1 MNIVSSDEED
11 IFLSALEFKHPAERA
26 TYLDSACGSDAD
38 LRAAVEEMISD
49 HERASTL
56 FMEVSAAITLA
67 EIGGADSSA
76 LADLNVDIGKTIGPY
91 TLTRPLGEGGGGVV
105 YEATQES
112 PVSRTVA
119 LKILKLGMDT
129 RQVIARFEAE
139 RRTLAKMEHPNIA
152 RVIDAG
158 ATETGRP
165 YFVME
170 LVDGTKITDFC
181 KARDVPLTDC
191 LQLMRQVC
199 AAVQHAHQKG
209 IIHRDLKPSNILIT
223 TLDGRP
229 TPKVIDFGIA
239 KATATEAETGAMLT
253 LHGQL
258 IGTPAYM
265 SPEQVQGGTVDI
277 DTRSDVYSL
286 GVVLYEL
293 ITGRPPFDNDEL
305 SRGGIDEM
313 RRRLRSEEPP
323 PPSRVISGKT
333 LRSHHELD
341 WIVLKALEK
350 DRERRYSTVRALAE
364 DIERHLTNSPVLAH
378 PPGGWYRLRKLVRR
392 NQLASAAIA
401 VAVLTLAGGFTTS
414 TLLLLRARAA
424 EQQQARLRAEAE
436 ERARVTKAAVLLM
449 QGKPAEADA
458 EIQHIGDSLT
468 QPSVEA
474 TSVFRDL
481 ARWSATKGDWQ
492 TAGERLLA
500 LSRVSRFDDSDMTDN
515 VTRDLV
521 PVAPTL
527 IKAGDLPAYR
537 GFNRTILARL
547 GKTNKPVAAEH
558 VLKTCLQLPADEA
571 TLDALQPVADVAEAS
586 LIDLQPEHRL
596 VAWRCAVLGLWNY
609 RTGRHREAVRWCDK
623 ALSLRDEEQARHA
636 YVRLVRAMANR
647 SMGKYPEA
655 QSEIQSV
662 GNIVAATGGKI
673 FGNQQEGYWHD
684 WLCVEILL
692 QEALSTIG
700 LDGSQ
705 KPTPSPASR
714 DRPGIRIP
722 PWRFLGSEMIGRKSG
737 KFLAVQSGI

>member
-1 MNIVSSDEED
+1 MNAPSSHEED
-11 IFLSALEFKHPAERA
+11 IFLAALEHPDPAERSA
-26 TYLDSACGSDAD
+26 YLDSACGSNPD
-38 LRAAVEEMISD
+38 LRAAVEAMITD

-56 FMEVSAAITLA
+56 FMEVSAAITLE
-67 EIGGADSSA
+67 EIGGAGSPA
-76 LADLNVDIGKTIGPY
+76 LADLNADVGKSIGPY

-112 PVSRTVA
+112 PVRRKVA

-139 RRTLAKMEHPNIA
+139 RRTLAMMEHPNIA

-181 KARDVPLTDC
+181 KTHAVPLTDR

-239 KATATEAETGAMLT
+239 KATATEGEEGAMIT

-265 SPEQVQGGTVDI
+265 SPEQVQGGAVDI

-305 SRGGIDEM
+305 LRAGIDEM
-313 RRRLRSEEPP
+313 RRRLQNEEPP
-323 PPSRVISGKT
+323 PPSRVIRDKAISNH
-333 LRSHHELD
+333 RELD

-364 DIERHLTNSPVLAH
+364 DIERHLTNEPVLAH
-378 PPGGWYRLRKLVRR
+378 PPSGWYRLRKLVRR

-436 ERARVTKAAVLLM
+436 ERARVTKAAVFLM
-449 QGKPAEADA
+449 QGRTAEADA
-458 EIQHIGDSLT
+458 EIKHIGDSLT

-474 TSVFRDL
+474 TSVFRNL
-481 ARWSATKGDWQ
+481 ARWSAANGDWK

-500 LSRVSRFDDSDMTDN
+500 LSRVNRFDDSDMTDN
-515 VTRDLV
+515 ATRDLV

-527 IKAGDLPAYR
+527 IKAGNLKAYHD
-537 GFNRTILARL
+537 FNRMILARL
-547 GKTNKPVAAEH
+547 GETNNPIAAEH
-558 VLKTCLQLPADEA
+558 ILKTCLQLPADES
-571 TLDALQPVADVAEAS
+571 TMNALRPLAAVAEAS
-586 LIDLQPEHRL
+586 LKHLDHQSPENRL

-609 RTGRHREAVRWCDK
+609 RTGHYDKSVAWCNK
-623 ALSLRDEEQARHA
+623 ALSFRDEEQSRHA
-636 YVRLVRAMANR
+636 YVRLVRAMANWNL
-647 SMGKYPEA
+647 GNKPEA
-655 QSEIQSV
+655 RSEIQSV
-662 GNIVAATGGKI
+662 GDIAAMTEGKI
-673 FGNQQEGYWHD
+673 FEGQQENYWHD

-692 QEALSTIG
+692 QEAR
-700 LDGSQ
+700 
-705 KPTPSPASR
+705 KA
-714 DRPGIRIP
+714 IR
-722 PWRFLGSEMIGRKSG
+722 
-737 KFLAVQSGI
+737 